1 MTTPAGEDAPGVVE
15 STTGS
20 TNGSLRTNIRR
31 GVSALVERPLTI
43 AFLATIGV
51 LGALILGSA
60 VGSITSIIIW
70 IVLALFISLG
80 LDPIVRLL
88 ERRGLKRG
96 MGIGIVFA
104 GFALA
109 VVAFILFVLPPVVAQ
124 VIQFVEVVPDAL
136 RNATSTDWFLSLSS
150 DTQATL
156 EGILQSTAA
165 TLHQPGTLAAIG
177 GGVLGIGV
185 SVVSA
190 VSAGLIVVAL
200 TLYFLASLDSMK
212 AALYRLAPARSRIR
226 LSDMT
231 DRVTASVG
239 ASLIGSVVLST
250 INASIVLVLHLLIG
264 LPFPALMALI
274 AFIVT
279 LIPLFGSVIFLILAT
294 GVALFSSPTQAIT
307 FAIAYLVYIQLE
319 SYVVTPRVMNR
330 AISIPAALVLI
341 GALIG
346 ATLMGIVGVLIALP
360 IMATLLLII
369 REVVVP
375 KQDLKD

>member
-1 MTTPAGEDAPGVVE
+1 M
-15 STTGS
+15 
-20 TNGSLRTNIRR
+20 
-31 GVSALVERPLTI
+31 VERPLTI

-360 IMATLLLII
+360 IMASLLLII